1 MAETGFDAM
10 ANALGIDY
18 GRRRMGLSFAD
29 ELGIAFPLD
38 AVPGVDEP
46 GCFDALALVVQ
57 ERQPSLFV
65 LGYPLNMDGSAGPRA
80 LEVDEF
86 AEELERRFA
95 LPVEKVD
102 ERLTTYQAESDAN
115 QSGRRRKNRGEVDS
129 IAATLILRDYLDS
142 HAAAS
147 DES

>member
-1 MAETGFDAM
+1 M

-18 GRRRMGLSFAD
+18 GQRRIGLSFAD
-29 ELGIAFPLD
+29 ELGVAFPLD
-38 AVPGVDEP
+38 PVPGVEES
-46 GCFDALALVVQ
+46 GCFDALAVVVS
-57 ERQPSLFV
+57 ERKPDLFV
-65 LGYPLNMDGSAGPRA
+65 LGYPLNMDGSVGTRA
-80 LEVDEF
+80 REVDAF

-115 QSGRRRKNRGEVDS
+115 QGGGGRRKNRGEVDS

-142 HAAAS
+142 RDAAS
-147 DES
+147 DER

>member
-1 MAETGFDAM
+1 M

-18 GRRRMGLSFAD
+18 GQRRIGLSFAD
-29 ELGIAFPLD
+29 ELGVAFPLD
-38 AVPGVDEP
+38 PVPGVEEP
-46 GCFDALALVVQ
+46 GCFDALAVVVS
-57 ERQPSLFV
+57 ERKPDLFV
-65 LGYPLNMDGSAGPRA
+65 LGYPLNMDGSVGTRA
-80 LEVDEF
+80 REVDAF

-115 QSGRRRKNRGEVDS
+115 QGGGGRRKNRGEVDS

-142 HAAAS
+142 RDAAS
-147 DES
+147 DER